1 MLSRILK
8 ELMYDVDSDD
18 RQRAFDASDPK
29 DFDYLFSGK
38 MKSLR
43 KNIKVHKT
51 DHNGRNWSFIIY
63 EFTNAEGV
71 ARKATEMFP
80 DKSVQL
86 EMDFFRGVCHGDDW
100 QVGHIGLSDR
110 NHRYWPLSFI
120 IAKSENHWSAG
131 QLLSRALDL
140 VKSSGGICKQ
150 VLVDG
155 GKALDKAIGQASE
168 DQVCAV
174 FLPYLIV

>member
-51 DHNGRNWSFIIY
+51 DHNGRN
-63 EFTNAEGV
+63 
-71 ARKATEMFP
+71 
-80 DKSVQL
+80 
-86 EMDFFRGVCHGDDW
+86 
-100 QVGHIGLSDR
+100 
-110 NHRYWPLSFI
+110 
-120 IAKSENHWSAG
+120 
-131 QLLSRALDL
+131 
-140 VKSSGGICKQ
+140 
-150 VLVDG
+150 
-155 GKALDKAIGQASE
+155 
-168 DQVCAV
+168 
-174 FLPYLIV
+174 